1 MTPRARTGGGGESFS
16 GGSPSAPVIRAG
28 GVVTAVAEAAAETAA
43 EEAAKKRGAERTAD
57 EAPPSAAA
65 TGRSGV
71 QPAIGA
77 ATGEVSTPQMQGA
90 SMPGRLG
97 SPQELSPTTPPTTKR
112 EDPVDDSAAARR
124 GGGGVSEAAAMTPDP
139 AEVSGGDGRTVLGR
153 LGLTLSSHNEV
164 FPSRV
169 MLSPGTDSDPGSS
182 PSPEVLVRRS
192 SRPFSGGDAGREG
205 FAPPPQGLCFS
216 HMFPRSSTSTLAC
229 LFLLV

>member
-1 MTPRARTGGGGESFS
+1 MA
-16 GGSPSAPVIRAG
+16 
-28 GVVTAVAEAAAETAA
+28 AVAEAAAETAA
-43 EEAAKKRGAERTAD
+43 EEDAKKRGAERTAD
-57 EAPPSAAA
+57 EGPPAAA
-65 TGRSGV
+65 GRSGV

-112 EDPVDDSAAARR
+112 EDPVADSAAARR
-124 GGGGVSEAAAMTPDP
+124 GGGGVSEAAAMTADP

-169 MLSPGTDSDPGSS
+169 MLSPVTDSDPGSS

-192 SRPFSGGDAGREG
+192 SRPFSGGDAGQES
-205 FAPPPQGLCFS
+205 FAPPPQGWCFV
-216 HMFPRSSTSTLAC
+216 HMYRGLPRSATA
-229 LFLLV
+229 VHQ